1 MIRFFYMLV
10 LAAGLLL
17 WVKPIHA
24 EESAEDAILLSVT
37 IEGNEEASLQLNRK
51 ALENLGPVIVE
62 TSTIW
67 TEGKQKFTGVP
78 LANVLAQIGI
88 QEGTLIATAI
98 NDYSVEIPV
107 SDALPDGPIL
117 AYLLDGK
124 PMSVRDKGPIWLIYP
139 FDQKPEYQT
148 ETIFSRS
155 IWQLDRLHVVE

>member
-1 MIRFFYMLV
+1 MLRYLYKFV
-10 LAAGLLL
+10 VVSGLLF
-17 WVKPIHA
+17 WVQPMNA
-24 EESAEDAILLSVT
+24 EESSKDAVLLSVT
-37 IEGNEEASLQLNRK
+37 VEGKGEAALQLNRET
-51 ALENLGPVIVE
+51 LENLGPVIVE

-78 LANVLAQIGI
+78 LANLLAHMGI

-148 ETIFSRS
+148 ETVYSRS